1 MMFGLYINK
10 MKIIAFFD
18 RWYNIIFN
26 TYECLEFWTKYPI
39 EYNKIV
45 EFNNSK
51 YRSLGNNWY
60 KAL

>member
-1 MMFGLYINK
+1 

-45 EFNNSK
+45 EFNNFK
-51 YRSLGNNWY
+51 FRSLGNNWY